1 MQSENLEKLTI
12 NYLTENEYRETKEKG
27 LLNEN
32 ELYMTPDDN
41 GFGSVDVYSYNEVK
55 TNKIWVDGKPIYR
68 TVLVTTKPNTDI
80 AHNIQNI
87 DVITDLTTKVKQ
99 TSGMYFKADSAST
112 FANKTIYVVYNDK
125 ISNITGEFTTILE
138 YTKTTD

>member
-68 TVLVTTKPNTDI
+68 IILETQTTQTDI
-80 AHNIQNI
+80 AHNIANI
-87 DVITDLTTKVKQ
+87 DEITNVETLLKQ
-99 TSGMYFKADSAST
+99 PSGMFSKQDGSVT
-112 FANKTIYVVYNDK
+112 FINKTIYVVYGQVNGLWK
-125 ISNITGEFTTILE
+125 VFVE